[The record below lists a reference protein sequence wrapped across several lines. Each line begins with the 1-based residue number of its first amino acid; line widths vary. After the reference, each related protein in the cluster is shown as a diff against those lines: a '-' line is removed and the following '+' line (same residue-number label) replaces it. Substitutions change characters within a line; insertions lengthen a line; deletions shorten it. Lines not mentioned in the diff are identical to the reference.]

1 MDPASRNRVVELENN
16 ELKNHIKYLN
26 SKLAQRVEVNND
38 VEELNRLREEN
49 NELKKTCD
57 KMRYKR
63 VIVLNKYAEKID
75 KLTAENN
82 DLKQRLFKTK
92 KDVDIEKFEEMMNE
106 VEDDARK
113 NKTRQSPQFIA
124 DLQSM
129 WSRIPD
135 AKKTDKLKDLWKRK
149 FSIWDDIRSSQKDIQ
164 KKRSEN
170 QHMNTC
176 YELLDDVE
184 ANLER
189 RRRRR
194 TN

>member
-57 KMRYKR
+57 KMSYKR
-63 VIVLNKYAEKID
+63 NKYAEKID

-106 VEDDARK
+106 VEDNARK
-113 NKTRQSPQFIA
+113 NQIRQSPQFIA

-184 ANLER
+184 GNLER